1 MGKISIND
9 RRNGRIESQRVGGLG
24 LVAIMGLALVAT
36 GCGKSKS
43 ATVQMSGSS
52 PVEDTNPPPVTNQMP
67 VYQQPASANPATA
80 AVQPAAG
87 PDLREL
93 DRGLIRWIVSNH
105 RRPGSFE
112 EFAATANITIPPP
125 PTGKKYAFDHTMHI
139 QLVDR

>member
-1 MGKISIND
+1 MEKIFTIDQLND
-9 RRNGRIESQRVGGLG
+9 RITSRGMAGLG
-24 LVAIMGLALVAT
+24 LVAIVVAALFFT
-36 GCGKSKS
+36 GCHKPKPP
-43 ATVQMSGSS
+43 AVQTAVDQNTNQAAANLTPVFQQPS
-52 PVEDTNPPPVTNQMP
+52 PV
-67 VYQQPASANPATA
+67 NPATVA
-80 AVQPAAG
+80 AQPAAG
-87 PDLREL
+87 PDVREL